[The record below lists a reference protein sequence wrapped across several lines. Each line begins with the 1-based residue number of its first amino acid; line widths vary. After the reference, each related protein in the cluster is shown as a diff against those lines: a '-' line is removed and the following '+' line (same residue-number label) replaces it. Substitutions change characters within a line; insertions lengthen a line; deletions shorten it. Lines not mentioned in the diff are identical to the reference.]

1 MSITGKSARG
11 EIIDFD
17 LLKIK
22 QQIASAPPSSEVSR
36 RKDFIENRLR
46 RRTKKVEPVVAAIE
60 VDKPAPEVAPAED
73 VVIEKAAIEKETTE
87 TTTPKKTTSKQ
98 KARATKTSPEP
109 EAE

>member
-46 RRTKKVEPVVAAIE
+46 RRTKKAELPVAAVT
-60 VDKPAPEVAPAED
+60 VDKPAPEVAPKED
-73 VVIEKAAIEKETTE
+73 IVVEKAAIETAEAPVE
-87 TTTPKKTTSKQ
+87 KKTTSKQ
-98 KARATKTSPEP
+98 KARTTKTTTT
-109 EAE
+109 